1 MAKFVR
7 DELWVV
13 GQEEM
18 RIKKRSN
25 IPVNKLIKRVLRRL
39 EARDEINQT

>member
-1 MAKFVR
+1 MAKFVL

-18 RIKKRSN
+18 MIEKRWN
-25 IPVNKLIKRVLRRL
+25 ILVNKLIKGV
-39 EARDEINQT
+39 